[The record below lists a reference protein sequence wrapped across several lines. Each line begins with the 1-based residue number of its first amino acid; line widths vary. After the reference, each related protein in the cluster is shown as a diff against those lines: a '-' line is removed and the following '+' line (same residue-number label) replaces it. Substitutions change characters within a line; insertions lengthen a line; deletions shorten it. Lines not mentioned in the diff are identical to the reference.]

1 MEEPRDQV
9 KGGSGH
15 CFCPGSVA
23 AAPPRISE
31 EGSRP
36 EDGSKSDDCKR
47 CGRNASVAAQMKQQ
61 EIENPFSDLIF
72 LQ

>member
-31 EGSRP
+31 ERPRP
-36 EDGSKSDDCKR
+36 EDGSKSNVGMKTKLT
-47 CGRNASVAAQMKQQ
+47 GNA
-61 EIENPFSDLIF
+61 INTLSDLIF
-72 LQ
+72 L